1 MVSTLFKSESQTYL
15 KYILSQS
22 LLSYA
27 TKCIFNFFFGKSSNL
42 SFFGGWGEGG
52 ELMSISL
59 NDAENE
65 RKGKIRHDAV
75 FVFGE

>member
-1 MVSTLFKSESQTYL
+1 MQLNAFLT
-15 KYILSQS
+15 
-22 LLSYA
+22 
-27 TKCIFNFFFGKSSNL
+27 FFFGKSSNL
-42 SFFGGWGEGG
+42 SFFWGWGEGG
-52 ELMSISL
+52 KLMSISL

>member
-1 MVSTLFKSESQTYL
+1 MQLNAFLT
-15 KYILSQS
+15 
-22 LLSYA
+22 
-27 TKCIFNFFFGKSSNL
+27 FFFGKSSNL
-42 SFFGGWGEGG
+42 SFFWGWGEGG